1 MQNKK
6 TKNIKIVKLFNII
19 FYTIIFIYFA
29 FLVQL
34 IGPQR
39 HVDPDFFQFLRDSN
53 FYLKFQLPPT
63 IQSLP
68 ANPILIGI
76 FSKVLSAFL
85 TEIEVALLINAI
97 TMTAA
102 ILLVYFILKKDRD
115 IWHAGLAILF
125 LISNPIV
132 FKSAVS
138 NNSEVLFSMFS
149 LFIFFLVWKKK
160 ILLASFLTA
169 LGILIRYESIL
180 LFISLI
186 LIDFLN
192 KRNLVNLIKKIIVFF
207 IPATVILT
215 VLMTR
220 NYSRNFLNTPFLV
233 ELFQRSGDIPELR
246 FISNFPFTL
255 FYNENYLYAKPN
267 LIIIFISV
275 IFYLLIFFLQ
285 KYNFNKNKNNNLIK
299 TTLLFSGLFLVFHTL
314 FPAYLERY
322 FTPVIFSFVLSTT
335 LAVKNLKNNFKKILI
350 VITLVICI
358 INFWKILP
366 NFTVNNQYVFCSHD
380 YSTAQS
386 IQNKIQKDQ
395 QQYVILSPYPETLEY
410 YYKNNSNIS
419 LISVKNIEKISNQD
433 NLANSI
439 VEYEKMHNTKVIIP
453 YNNLLDWG
461 IYGEYDNSLRSWYES
476 IGLYRLGNFINSEKS
491 CLWYQ
496 EGPDYDFTR
505 VYTHC
510 L

>member
-6 TKNIKIVKLFNII
+6 TKNTKIVKFFNII

-29 FLVQL
+29 FLVRL
-34 IGPQR
+34 IDPQR

-68 ANPILIGI
+68 ANPILIGV
-76 FSKVLSAFL
+76 FSKILSAFL

-97 TMTAA
+97 AMTAA
-102 ILLVYFILKKDRD
+102 ILLVYFILKKERD
-115 IWHAGLAILF
+115 VLHAGLAILF

-149 LFIFFLVWKKK
+149 LFIFFLVWKRK
-160 ILLASFLTA
+160 IFLASFLTA

-207 IPATVILT
+207 IPAALILT

-220 NYSRNFLNTPFLV
+220 NYSKSLLNTPFLI
-233 ELFQRSGDIPELR
+233 ELFQRSEDIPELR
-246 FISNFPFTL
+246 FISNFPFTF

-267 LIIIFISV
+267 LIIILISI

-322 FTPVIFSFVLSTT
+322 FTPVIFSFVLST
-335 LAVKNLKNNFKKILI
+335 
-350 VITLVICI
+350 
-358 INFWKILP
+358 P
-366 NFTVNNQYVFCSHD
+366 
-380 YSTAQS
+380 
-386 IQNKIQKDQ
+386 
-395 QQYVILSPYPETLEY
+395 
-410 YYKNNSNIS
+410 
-419 LISVKNIEKISNQD
+419 
-433 NLANSI
+433 
-439 VEYEKMHNTKVIIP
+439 
-453 YNNLLDWG
+453 LL
-461 IYGEYDNSLRSWYES
+461 
-476 IGLYRLGNFINSEKS
+476 
-491 CLWYQ
+491 
-496 EGPDYDFTR
+496 
-505 VYTHC
+505 
-510 L
+510 